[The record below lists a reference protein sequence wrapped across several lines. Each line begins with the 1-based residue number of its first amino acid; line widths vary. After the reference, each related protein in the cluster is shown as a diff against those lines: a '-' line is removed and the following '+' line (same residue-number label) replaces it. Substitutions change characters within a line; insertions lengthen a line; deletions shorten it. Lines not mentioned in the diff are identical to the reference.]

1 MIIQAAGRF
10 ACAHR
15 YIATA
20 TARGDRWLF
29 VCEGCEHRT
38 ELLPLNRDAPF
49 GQLLA
54 FPSHSVGAE
63 LGEAGGSG
71 RQPQSSLIQSA

>member
-10 ACAHR
+10 ACTHR

-20 TARGDRWLF
+20 TARADRWLF

-38 ELLPLNRDAPF
+38 ELLPLNRGASF

-54 FPSHSVGAE
+54 FPSPFVGSE
-63 LGEAGGSG
+63 LGEAGRSG
-71 RQPQSSLIQSA
+71 QPQSSLIQSA

>member
-20 TARGDRWLF
+20 SGDRWLF

-38 ELLPLNRDAPF
+38 ELLPLNRDTSF

-54 FPSHSVGAE
+54 FPSSVGVE
-63 LGEAGGSG
+63 LGEAGVSG
-71 RQPQSSLIQSA
+71 QSQSSLIQSA